1 MVGPSAGIASAYDDD
16 DEEDEEDAII
26 GEPLGYSS
34 YLGAGRYAGG
44 LKGPTSHGDLLLE
57 SEELNN
63 SSEEDDDELV
73 EISVPGR
80 RLPSS

>member
-1 MVGPSAGIASAYDDD
+1 M
-16 DEEDEEDAII
+16 
-26 GEPLGYSS
+26 
-34 YLGAGRYAGG
+34 
-44 LKGPTSHGDLLLE
+44 KGPTSHGDLLLE